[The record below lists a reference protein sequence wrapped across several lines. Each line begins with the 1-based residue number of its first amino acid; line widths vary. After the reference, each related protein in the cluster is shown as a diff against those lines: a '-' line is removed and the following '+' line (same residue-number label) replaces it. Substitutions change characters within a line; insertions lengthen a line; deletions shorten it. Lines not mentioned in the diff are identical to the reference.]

1 MINVA
6 TIMAQLQEWLEDDAE
21 LDGHVVERSEF
32 VNEDPGRAVSGW
44 IGLYRRSIDY
54 APRNLGVAPNNY
66 EGTLDFMVIVQRTN
80 LRSGADAEDD
90 LEDSVK
96 KVLDRVVQLPKTYID
111 HFSDINIE
119 YTYLETERNTMYH
132 QGALITFTAEVSF
145 EVQ

>member
-21 LDGHVVERSEF
+21 LDGFTIERSEM
-32 VNEDPGRAVSGW
+32 VNEDPGRATTGW
-44 IGLYRRSIDY
+44 IGIYRRSVDY
-54 APRNLGVAPNNY
+54 DPRNLGAPPNNY
-66 EGTLDFMVIVQRTN
+66 HGTLDFMVIVQRTD
-80 LRSGADAEDD
+80 LKSGQDAEDA

-96 KVLDRVVQLPKTYID
+96 KVLERVVQMPRDYVE
-111 HFSDINIE
+111 HFSDISID
-119 YTYLETERNTMYH
+119 YTYLETERDTMYF